1 MHCLNV
7 VNIFRRHS
15 CQSDSSRITP
25 QQRRNRHQRHRAI
38 LCFNYCP
45 AAMLVII
52 AAPIKMGE
60 IALSQNLAQY
70 LVSFTNVM
78 WRFNQI
84 SVHEILL
91 PYLIILIRGY
101 PIYSR
106 KSALNLLDNPNI
118 QNNMLCR
125 LFKALSGCVLTRIN
139 YTTIYFSRTIFLVW
153 TKLPACPTSV
163 WRTWRR

>member
-1 MHCLNV
+1 MLCLNV
-7 VNIFRRHS
+7 LNVFRS
-15 CQSDSSRITP
+15 KPFQSDGTCFTP
-25 QQRRNRHQRHRAI
+25 QQRRNRHQRHRVT
-38 LCFNYCP
+38 LCYNYCP
-45 AAMLVII
+45 TAMHTIV
-52 AAPIKMGE
+52 AAPIKMGK

-84 SVHEILL
+84 SIHEILL

-139 YTTIYFSRTIFLVW
+139 YTTIYFNNTIFLVW
-153 TKLPACPTSV
+153 TKSPA
-163 WRTWRR
+163 WRR